1 MRIRVVA
8 VGRIMQQLKGI
19 QDYYVERLKGL
30 EVVEVRK
37 GVSREREGRSIL
49 RHVRGFTVILDERGE
64 ELTSVEFSRLV
75 SGKREITFVVGG
87 ADGLS
92 EEVKEKGDF
101 KLSLSRMTLQHD
113 IARVVLLEQIYRAVQ
128 IARGSKYH
136 RG

>member
-1 MRIRVVA
+1 LRIRVVA

-49 RHVRGFTVILDERGE
+49 RHVRGFTVILDERGR

-75 SGKREITFVVGG
+75 SGKREIT
-87 ADGLS
+87 S
-92 EEVKEKGDF
+92 K
-101 KLSLSRMTLQHD
+101 
-113 IARVVLLEQIYRAVQ
+113 
-128 IARGSKYH
+128 RGSS
-136 RG
+136 